1 MEEISK
7 IVSPKISP
15 QINESSVTQKIK
27 SKPLKLNFLQ
37 YFFIYATTIFLT
49 IIVIYFVW
57 ICNFAFDL
65 TSRQKENNN
74 QKINPINIPT
84 QIIQETIPTE
94 IEEEDNQNKD
104 GQGNIDTKNTYK
116 AVSIQDD
123 KNSVSKL
130 VLIDQD
136 NNETVIDESKYWQM
150 ADQTLKPSHGD
161 FIFSLDNN
169 FLYYNRYSGYEEASS
184 FLYDLTKKKV
194 LQLNFFSETKGF
206 TSDSK
211 YFYACSEAG
220 MNGGGAIMRDLILS
234 NNIYAPNDEGDDSYN
249 CQYDKSIG
257 EVTFSKLYHSTE
269 DADKTPSQYK
279 FSQRTGVLTKIK

>member
-7 IVSPKISP
+7 IVSPKIPP

-27 SKPLKLNFLQ
+27 PKPLKLNFLQ

-116 AVSIQDD
+116 AVSVQDD

-130 VLIDQD
+130 VLIDLD

-184 FLYDLTKKKV
+184 FLFDLTKKKV

-257 EVTFSKLYHSTE
+257 EVAFSKLYHSSE
-269 DADKTPSQYK
+269 DTGKTPSQYK

>member
-1 MEEISK
+1 MEQTNITNDINQPVETLPIIPITPKPNNIYKYLFFVTLILLLGSVVYFYTNTNNNNPQTVDNIISQITPSVMPTEEI
-7 IVSPKISP
+7 
-15 QINESSVTQKIK
+15 INEVT
-27 SKPLKLNFLQ
+27 P
-37 YFFIYATTIFLT
+37 T
-49 IIVIYFVW
+49 IIV
-57 ICNFAFDL
+57 
-65 TSRQKENNN
+65 K
-74 QKINPINIPT
+74 
-84 QIIQETIPTE
+84 
-94 IEEEDNQNKD
+94 
-104 GQGNIDTKNTYK
+104 TKVSYK
-116 AVSIQDD
+116 AISIQDD
-123 KNSVSKL
+123 KNSISKL

-161 FIFSLDNN
+161 FVFSLDNN
-169 FLYYNRYSGYEEASS
+169 FFYYNRYSGYEEASS

-220 MNGGGAIMRDLILS
+220 MNGGGAIVRDLISS

-257 EVTFSKLYHSTE
+257 EVTFFQLYHSTE
-269 DADKTPSQYK
+269 DASKIPSQYK